1 MDMKETSEKADQY
14 LESFGLVDCQND
26 YVSTYS
32 GGMAQ
37 CLKIARNVAHTEDPV
52 LNEPTTG
59 FDPTYCEILWKEI
72 LNHEAGTT
80 IFLTTHY
87 IDEPE
92 RFCKH
97 ITIVSH
103 GQIVAQGTVPALKA
117 LVPTDTVVN
126 IRMSG

>member
-1 MDMKETSEKADQY
+1 M
-14 LESFGLVDCQND
+14 
-26 YVSTYS
+26 
-32 GGMAQ
+32 
-37 CLKIARNVAHTEDPV
+37 
-52 LNEPTTG
+52 
-59 FDPTYCEILWKEI
+59 

-97 ITIVSH
+97 ITIVNH